1 MKRKVSVQ
9 EIAKLANVSPATVSN
24 ALNNKPGVSEITR
37 NRIKSIAQELGY
49 KKSRERS
56 KHSAIRIIIYKRSGL
71 VVADTPFFA
80 YLIEGLHQQCRAAK
94 LEMLITHITRD
105 EGDFL
110 TQVAEIEQDGVMGY
124 VILATEMLEEDF
136 VLFKDLK
143 QPVVFLDSCFPYE
156 NQDFVLINNIQGAY
170 IAVKHLI
177 DEGHKKIGY
186 LQSSVYINNF
196 YEREQGFT
204 QALRNH
210 NLEVDRSLWFRL
222 EPTLDGSYRD
232 MQAILA
238 KGDYKLP
245 TAFFADNDIIAFGA
259 MSALKEFG
267 IRIPQDVSIVGFD
280 DMPYCEIS
288 DPKLTTIHVNKQ
300 QLGAVAVKRLVE
312 KINNCKTT
320 QKIAVNVDLVKR
332 HSVMKK

>member
-105 EGDFL
+105 DGDFL
-110 TQVAEIEQDGVMGY
+110 TQVAEIKQDGVMGY

-177 DEGHKKIGY
+177 DEGPRKLCY
-186 LQSSVYINNF
+186 L
-196 YEREQGFT
+196 
-204 QALRNH
+204 
-210 NLEVDRSLWFRL
+210 
-222 EPTLDGSYRD
+222 
-232 MQAILA
+232 
-238 KGDYKLP
+238 
-245 TAFFADNDIIAFGA
+245 
-259 MSALKEFG
+259 EFG
-267 IRIPQDVSIVGFD
+267 
-280 DMPYCEIS
+280 
-288 DPKLTTIHVNKQ
+288 LHQ
-300 QLGAVAVKRLVE
+300 QFL
-312 KINNCKTT
+312 
-320 QKIAVNVDLVKR
+320 
-332 HSVMKK
+332 